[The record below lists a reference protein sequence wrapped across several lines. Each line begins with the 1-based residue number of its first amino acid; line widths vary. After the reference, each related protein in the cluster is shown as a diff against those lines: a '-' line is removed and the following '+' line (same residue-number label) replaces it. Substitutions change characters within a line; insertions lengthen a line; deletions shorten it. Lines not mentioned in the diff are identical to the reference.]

1 LFGRLGISF
10 YLWRLIFS
18 LIDLSK
24 IGKPIIIIFLPQTED
39 FVEEL
44 DIKAKRKL
52 FFAIRKTKERII
64 GQWFTKLKS
73 SEGIYEFRFD
83 ESDKFYR
90 LFVFW
95 DTDGATDTLIVGTHG
110 IAKKTNQTPKEEI
123 KKAERIRREYFE
135 EKNRTNKNVQ

>member
-1 LFGRLGISF
+1 M
-10 YLWRLIFS
+10 
-18 LIDLSK
+18 
-24 IGKPIIIIFLPQTED
+24 
-39 FVEEL
+39 EEL
-44 DIKAKRKL
+44 DINARRKL
-52 FFAIRKTKERII
+52 FLAIKKTKERII
-64 GQWFTKLKS
+64 GQWFTKCKS
-73 SEGIYEFRFD
+73 GEGIYEFRFD

-135 EKNRTNKNVQ
+135 ERNRTNNNT